1 MSSLD
6 VPGLDVSSRV
16 RARDIQMA
24 AVADVRR
31 RVIMVSGAVD
41 TPGHSI
47 SASINLPESGRWQVI
62 KSETNLTDQTWVA
75 VEVTTD
81 EDSHLV
87 NDPDTMTIA
96 RQFSKSFMTPDM
108 RRITFYDGEVRPG
121 ESLLKVYSMDTSS
134 RRPMYMYK
142 YNPAGDSAQDT
153 EKLMADG
160 LPDQPVI
167 ELIIPVTIIG

>member
-16 RARDIQMA
+16 RARDIQMG

-41 TPGHSI
+41 TRGHAI
-47 SASINLPESGRWQVI
+47 SASINLPEAGQWQVI

-75 VEVTTD
+75 VQVTTD
-81 EDSHLV
+81 EDSHFI
-87 NDPDTMTIA
+87 NDADTMTVS
-96 RQFSKSFMTPDM
+96 RQFAKSFMTPDG

-121 ESLLKVYSMDTSS
+121 ESLLKVYSFETTS
-134 RRPMYMYK
+134 RRPMYSYQ
-142 YNPAGDSAQDT
+142 YQPAEASAQSV
-153 EKLMADG
+153 EELIADG
-160 LPDQPVI
+160 IPPQPVV

>member
-47 SASINLPESGRWQVI
+47 SASINLPEAGRWQVI
-62 KSETNLTDQTWVA
+62 KSETNLTDQTWAA

-96 RQFSKSFMTPDM
+96 RQYSKSFMTPDM

-121 ESLLKVYSMDTSS
+121 ESLLKVYSMETSS

-142 YNPAGDSAQDT
+142 YSPAGDSAQDA

-160 LPDQPVI
+160 LPEQPVV